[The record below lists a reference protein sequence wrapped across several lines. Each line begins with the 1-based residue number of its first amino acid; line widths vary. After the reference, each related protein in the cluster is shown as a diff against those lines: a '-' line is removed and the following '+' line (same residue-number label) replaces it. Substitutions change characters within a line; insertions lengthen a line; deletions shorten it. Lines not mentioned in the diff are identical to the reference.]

1 MGQKKPAFMQIF
13 PKIFFENFFCQ
24 NSLYRPKIMRKIDCA
39 HSRSVKMLPWP
50 WFREIDVCI
59 EAKIEKFW
67 NFSLKIIFLGVI
79 SCGESIARIP
89 KVWKGFSDPDSGKW
103 VHVGFRFNTHSYFP
117 ESGSRKHFHALEMR
131 AIDFSP
137 RNYPKK
143 SVFRRKSEKNFRVET

>member
-1 MGQKKPAFMQIF
+1 MKNLHMYGNIYRMVQKNRNFETF
-13 PKIFFENFFCQ
+13 EGHFFEKNFFHDFFR
-24 NSLYRPKIMRKIDCA
+24 NDPYRGNFMREIDCA

-89 KVWKGFSDPDSGKW
+89 EAWKCFPDPDSGKW
-103 VHVGFRFNTHSYFP
+103 VFCIEAKIWKFWIF
-117 ESGSRKHFHALEMR
+117 LL
-131 AIDFSP
+131 
-137 RNYPKK
+137 K
-143 SVFRRKSEKNFRVET
+143 SSF